1 MENKI
6 LETVRGRVMRKMAVV
21 EGNISTC
28 TEKFSE
34 DYEKFLNWY
43 AEDLYKN
50 KKQLEFYNGLL
61 TAIGVGDL
69 SYLKELLRHHVEHL
83 GDDIL
88 HGELRRNST
97 NSFANLAHVLDLE
110 VKQTMRSLC
119 AVTLS
124 EIEEMERQLNK

>member
-1 MENKI
+1 MESKI
-6 LETVRGRVMRKMAVV
+6 IEKVRGRMMRKMAVV
-21 EGNISTC
+21 EGNITTC

-50 KKQLEFYNGLL
+50 KKLLEYYKGLL
-61 TAIGVGDL
+61 TTISVGDL
-69 SYLKELLRHHVEHL
+69 SYLKETLRHHVEHL

-88 HGELRRNST
+88 HGSLRKSST

-110 VKQTMRSLC
+110 VKQTVITVCSVM
-119 AVTLS
+119 LS
-124 EIEEMERQLNK
+124 EITELERQ